1 MKINALSAIMLFIYF
16 TMLIFVKPA
25 YGYIDSGTGSMLIQ
39 VIIAALTAAG
49 VFLGMARHRIRK
61 FFQGVFGKKKDQDEV
76 KP

>member
-1 MKINALSAIMLFIYF
+1 ML
-16 TMLIFVKPA
+16 LFVKPA

-49 VFLGMARHRIRK
+49 VFLGMARHRIRT
-61 FFQGVFGKKKDQDEV
+61 FFRGVFGKKKDQDEV